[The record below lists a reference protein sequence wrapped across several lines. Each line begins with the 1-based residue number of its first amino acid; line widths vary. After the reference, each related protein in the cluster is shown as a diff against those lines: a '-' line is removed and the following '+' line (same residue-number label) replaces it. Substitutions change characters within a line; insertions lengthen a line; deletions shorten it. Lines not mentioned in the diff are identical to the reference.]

1 MSTIIVMQGGIAAG
15 KSTKAREIVSKLPDT
30 SLRVSKD
37 DIRSMLHDSRHS
49 KPNERIVNLIQDE
62 IIRIGIENNQT
73 VVVDNTNFGNA
84 IIHIS
89 ALAQLID
96 PNIGMQIIQV
106 PIEVEEAIRRDS
118 LRDKSVGEKVIR
130 DYDKRYGDQVQE
142 LKQYVPNTELEKA
155 VTVDIDGTL
164 SIFGGDKN
172 PYKRDFINDELNLPV
187 YNIISALPYEII
199 LLSGRTSEFREETE
213 QWLKKHNVEYLAL
226 FMRKEGDHRADDIVK
241 REIFN
246 NYIKD
251 FWNVL
256 FVIDDRPRVVRMWR
270 RMGLFVF
277 DVNQSGKEF

>member
-155 VTVDIDGTL
+155 VQIDLDGNL
-164 SIFGGDKN
+164 AIFRDSKN
-172 PYKRDFINDELNLPV
+172 PYKRDFINDELNINLNEILMNLPFKK
-187 YNIISALPYEII
+187 II
-199 LLSGRTSEFREETE
+199 LSGRSDEFKQETLL
-213 QWLKKHNVEYLAL
+213 WLEKNKVEYDDI
-226 FMRKEGDHRADDIVK
+226 FMRKAGDVRSDVIVK
-241 REIFN
+241 REMFDKHMRN
-246 NYIKD
+246 TY
-251 FWNVL
+251 NVIGV
-256 FVIDDRPRVVRMWR
+256 FDDRLRIVRLWQS
-270 RMGLFVF
+270 MGLFVF
-277 DVNQSGKEF
+277 NTNQSGKEF